1 MFEDI
6 IKQPTLK
13 DWDNLHKG
21 HKRLLLIGK
30 DQLKNGPDLRVIKC
44 ICCDEYFVLDIIIDQ
59 ELKFK

>member
-13 DWDNLHKG
+13 DWDSLHRG
-21 HKRLLLIGK
+21 HKRQLLIGK
-30 DQLKNGPDLRVIKC
+30 DITVIKC
-44 ICCDEYFVLDIIIDQ
+44 IQCDDRYVLDHIIDQ